1 MINETLRKNIN
12 VDKPNL
18 IPIFNLK
25 EDDDAILKLS
35 LFKNSTEFDITG
47 QTVRLGAKTKNGL
60 LEQID
65 GFTISKNNLDIELKN
80 SILVAGKIEID
91 LEIKDTNGVMTT
103 ASFFI
108 LVNQK
113 VLNDV
118 AVEATNEFDTF
129 TKTVDKIE
137 SDYTGLR
144 RIIIVENQAASLQDQ
159 INNVNSSLDNIESE
173 IPLIKNEIN
182 KRTNHRPF
190 KPNFGYNVMWHIY
203 NTSNGTFSQ
212 KSKIDM
218 INDIKLCES
227 LNIDEITLALTIGY
241 NASND
246 TLYSTVDLELVRELM
261 DEYKHFNVKIKTVK
275 IHFGFTEEYFNN
287 SIGMAKFDVVYI
299 NFLRDICP
307 KFQNTTVEHFTLVNE
322 FPAIDS
328 NVNYTTNVVGWLN
341 LVKGYGYK
349 VGVTSLGVEKN
360 ALLPSA
366 ILEASDLICINCYPK
381 ISFTKSKIIR
391 EDCKKAWLTNELKE
405 LVVDRRL
412 NYPNKKIIISET
424 GVVNIW
430 EDLLGSVGDTAPYPR
445 DNRATEV
452 FLGGIFDALNDYGID
467 AVWWWFGIYTN
478 NTKIQE
484 LFDYQLRGII
494 NND

>member
-144 RIIIVENQAASLQDQ
+144 RIIIDENQAASLQDQ
-159 INNVNSSLDNIESE
+159 INNVNSSLDNMANDINNIANITKDKKLLISAFNGKNKETLDLYLSTDGKELTPINNHVLFDGQVRDPFTIYKDGYFYCAYTRNSSNGFGISRTKDLIEWEHFYINTTGYTKCWAPELFEFDGRVYVILSLQANNQVENDIYNQSIPFFKRYYSE
-173 IPLIKNEIN
+173 INLNTMSIGPMTEITFSRDSNKIDSTMIVKNGDIYCFVKNEYS
-182 KRTNHRPF
+182 KEMEV
-190 KPNFGYNVMWHIY
+190 Y
-203 NTSNGTFSQ
+203 TS
-212 KSKIDM
+212 
-218 INDIKLCES
+218 
-227 LNIDEITLALTIGY
+227 
-241 NASND
+241 
-246 TLYSTVDLELVRELM
+246 
-261 DEYKHFNVKIKTVK
+261 
-275 IHFGFTEEYFNN
+275 
-287 SIGMAKFDVVYI
+287 
-299 NFLRDICP
+299 
-307 KFQNTTVEHFTLVNE
+307 
-322 FPAIDS
+322 
-328 NVNYTTNVVGWLN
+328 
-341 LVKGYGYK
+341 
-349 VGVTSLGVEKN
+349 
-360 ALLPSA
+360 
-366 ILEASDLICINCYPK
+366 
-381 ISFTKSKIIR
+381 
-391 EDCKKAWLTNELKE
+391 
-405 LVVDRRL
+405 
-412 NYPNKKIIISET
+412 
-424 GVVNIW
+424 
-430 EDLLGSVGDTAPYPR
+430 
-445 DNRATEV
+445 
-452 FLGGIFDALNDYGID
+452 
-467 AVWWWFGIYTN
+467 
-478 NTKIQE
+478 
-484 LFDYQLRGII
+484 
-494 NND
+494 